1 MIPFINSLHFARN
14 LDLSD
19 PLNDFR
25 KKFYFPVFNG
35 KDAIYFNGN
44 SLGLQ
49 PKTTQDYILKEL
61 EDWATFGVEGHFHA
75 PSITVARESLCKSII
90 LNISSSRNKYSPSR
104 GFNVTIASSG
114 SKP

>member
-35 KDAIYFNGN
+35 KDAIYLNGN

-49 PKTTQDYILKEL
+49 PKTTQDYVLREL
-61 EDWATFGVEGHFHA
+61 EDWATF
-75 PSITVARESLCKSII
+75 
-90 LNISSSRNKYSPSR
+90 
-104 GFNVTIASSG
+104 
-114 SKP
+114 